1 MTDLSSR
8 TSTPDAS
15 TSSPPGTPAPDVPTF
30 SLTGTSA
37 PKAPAPPAAALFITV
52 LAIAAC
58 GLIYELVA
66 SALAS
71 YLLGDSVMQ
80 FSTVIGTYLFAMGI
94 GSWLSRYIRRG
105 LVARFVS
112 IELMVAVVGGFS
124 STLLF
129 LAFAYTNGFRLA
141 LYALVVVVGILVG
154 LEIPLLMRI
163 LRDRLE
169 FREVVSSVLTFDY
182 LGALGASLAFPIFLV
197 PKLGLVRAA
206 MLFGLVN
213 AAVALWSTYLFRD
226 VLPTRR
232 ALRIASVVVL
242 AILGLGMAQAKR
254 VTDLAEGS
262 IYADDVIFSRDTRY
276 QHIVLTAW
284 KDDLRLFLNS
294 HLQFSSRDEYRYHE
308 ALVHP
313 GLAALPGAR
322 RVLVL
327 GGGDGL
333 AVREILK
340 YPSIERITLVDL
352 DPEMTRLFSTHPLLT
367 RLNGNAFHSP
377 KVHVIND
384 DAFVWVDAN
393 TETFDFIVVD
403 FPDPNNYGVG
413 KLYTTAFYRALARH
427 LSRGGLAVVQSTS
440 PLFARQSFWS
450 IVATLDS
457 AGLRTY
463 PYHVYV
469 PSFGEWGFTL
479 AATPDAPP
487 YAPPA
492 SLPAALRYLTVGE
505 VSGLFGFPRDMQ
517 RVPVRANHLD
527 DQVLV
532 RYYEHE
538 FDAINR

>member
-1 MTDLSSR
+1 M
-8 TSTPDAS
+8 P
-15 TSSPPGTPAPDVPTF
+15 V
-30 SLTGTSA
+30 
-37 PKAPAPPAAALFITV
+37 ALFISV

-71 YLLGDSVMQ
+71 YLLGDSVLQ
-80 FSTVIGTYLFAMGI
+80 FSTVIGTYLFAMGV
-94 GSWLSRYIRRG
+94 GSWLSRYLGRG

-112 IELMVAVVGGFS
+112 IELMVGVIGGFS
-124 STLLF
+124 STMLF
-129 LAFAYTNGFRLA
+129 LAFAYTGAFRLI
-141 LYALVVVVGILVG
+141 LYALVVVIGILVG

-163 LRDRLE
+163 LRDRYA
-169 FREVVSSVLTFDY
+169 FKEVVSNVLTFDY
-182 LGALGASLAFPIFLV
+182 LGALAASLAFPIVLV
-197 PKLGLVRAA
+197 PKLGLVRSA
-206 MLFGLVN
+206 MLFGIVN
-213 AAVALWSTYLFRD
+213 AAIALWSTYLFAG
-226 VLPTRR
+226 LLGTRR
-232 ALRIASVVVL
+232 ALRVACVGVL
-242 AILGLGMAQAKR
+242 ALLGIGMTQAKR
-254 VTDLAEGS
+254 ITTLAEDN
-262 IYADDVIFSRDTRY
+262 IYSDEVIFSRDTRY

-340 YPSIERITLVDL
+340 YPSVVSVTLVDL

-367 RLNGNAFHSP
+367 KLNGGSLTSP
-377 KVHVIND
+377 RVHVVNA
-384 DAFVWVDAN
+384 DAFVWLDQN
-393 TETFDFIVVD
+393 TDVFDFAVVD

-427 LSRGGLAVVQSTS
+427 VSRDGLFVVQSTS

-450 IVATLDS
+450 IVETLKR
-457 AGLRTY
+457 AGLETY

-469 PSFGEWGFTL
+469 PSFGEWGFTV
-479 AATPDAPP
+479 AAQHG
-487 YAPPA
+487 A
-492 SLPAALRYLTVGE
+492 SRFMPPAALPT
-505 VSGLFGFPRDMQ
+505 GLRFLAGPDVAQLFQFPRDMQ
-517 RVPVRANHLD
+517 PVPVEPNRLN

-532 RYYEHE
+532 RYYEKE